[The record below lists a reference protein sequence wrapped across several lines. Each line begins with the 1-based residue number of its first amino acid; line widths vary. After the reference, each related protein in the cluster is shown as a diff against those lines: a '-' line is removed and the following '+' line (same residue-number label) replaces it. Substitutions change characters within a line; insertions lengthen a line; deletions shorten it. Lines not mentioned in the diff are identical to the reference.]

1 MHYLIM
7 LIEVEGNARG
17 KRPPE
22 TEISSI
28 IIADLI
34 LQKTRIS
41 EFKVAKF
48 YTFVSYITK
57 EVV

>member
-7 LIEVEGNARG
+7 LIEVDGNARG

-41 EFKVAKF
+41 
-48 YTFVSYITK
+48 
-57 EVV
+57 